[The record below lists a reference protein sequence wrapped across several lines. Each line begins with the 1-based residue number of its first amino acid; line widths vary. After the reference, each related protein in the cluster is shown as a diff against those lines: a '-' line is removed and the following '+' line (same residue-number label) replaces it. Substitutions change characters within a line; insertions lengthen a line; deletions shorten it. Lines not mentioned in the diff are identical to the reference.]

1 MSNPG
6 GSAAGTAPAKVANRW
21 FILAMGAL
29 LHACLGTVY
38 AWSFFQKPLMAY
50 AGWSNQQAAWVFSFA
65 ILFLGIFGSVGG
77 NLLAKYGPLKLS
89 VLGAVCYAIGWII
102 GGVALS
108 MKSLPLMYLGMGLV
122 GGCGLGM
129 GYVCPVATAAKWF
142 PDRKGLSTAIVLT
155 GFGMG
160 ALLSSKLVAPAAVK
174 AFTVDGVTTW
184 PSVFFMIAACLGV
197 PALFAALWMKNPPA
211 GYCPAGYVPPAAE
224 AASATSTITVKECVF
239 SKPFA
244 MIWFAFFINCTAGL
258 LIIAFQSPLLQ
269 DLLKAEGSTL
279 DAAGLAAAGAT
290 LIGFS
295 SLCNGGGR
303 PFWGWL
309 SDKIGRVQTWRI
321 FQSTQ
326 ILVFIALIFVKSPIV
341 FGVLVCYIL
350 LCTGAGFAICPSTVA
365 TKFGAKVMGP
375 VYGTALTAWSLSGI
389 VGPQLLAYIKDTFKD
404 EPARVSPITFTIV
417 AILLA
422 ISFSVTLIMTNKPYE
437 QK

>member
-1 MSNPG
+1 MSNP
-6 GSAAGTAPAKVANRW
+6 AANTAPVKVPNRW

-29 LHACLGTVY
+29 LHATLGTVY

-65 ILFLGIFGSVGG
+65 ILFLGIFAAIGG

-89 VLGAVCYAIGWII
+89 VLGAVMYGLGWVL

-108 MKSLPLMYLGMGLV
+108 MKSLPLMYLGMGLI

-129 GYVCPVATAAKWF
+129 GYVTPVATVNKWF
-142 PDRKGLSTAIVLT
+142 PDRKGLATAIVLS

-160 ALLSSKLVAPAAVK
+160 ALLSSKVVAPAAVS
-174 AFTVDGVTTW
+174 AFTTDGVTTW
-184 PSVFFMIAACLGV
+184 PSVFFMIAASLGV
-197 PALFAALWMKNPPA
+197 PALFAAIWMKNPPA
-211 GYCPAGYVPPAAE
+211 SYCPPGYTPSAAE
-224 AASATSTITVKECVF
+224 TANASSTVTVKECVF
-239 SKPFA
+239 SMPFS
-244 MIWFAFFINCTAGL
+244 MIWFVFFINCTAGL
-258 LIIAFQSPLLQ
+258 LLIAFQSPLLQ
-269 DLLKAEGSTL
+269 DLLKGQ
-279 DAAGLAAAGAT
+279 DASMAPAALATAGAT

-326 ILVFIALIFVKSPIV
+326 ILAFIALIFVKEPIT
-341 FGVLVCYIL
+341 FSILVCYVL
-350 LCTGAGFAICPSTVA
+350 LCTGAGFATAPSTVA
-365 TKFGAKVMGP
+365 SKFGAKLMGP
-375 VYGTALTAWSLSGI
+375 VYGVALTAWSLSGI
-389 VGPQLLAYIKDTFKD
+389 AGPQLLAIVKDTFKD

-417 AILLA
+417 AVLLS
-422 ISFSVTLIMTNKPYE
+422 ISLLVTFIMNNKPYE
-437 QK
+437 QHK